1 MNIPLFILGWKK
13 IGKALLF
20 SSLYATAVSSVMI
33 DALAAVHTFQPMD
46 PILACLYGGAI
57 CGVAFGV
64 MLRQS
69 ATTGGTELAARLL
82 KLKFESISIGTL
94 CLVIDVLVTFGYA
107 LIFRDMT
114 RALYGVIALYVSSLL
129 MDKVVYGPNA
139 AKMAYIISERS
150 EEITQKLLELDRGVT
165 LLDGT
170 ARGAAG
176 ARTSFS
182 APSAAAT
189 SFRSKSS
196 CRRSTRTPSSS
207 SATRTRSS
215 AKASAPTRRADCKI
229 GGIGMKKLCCA
240 LLAAATLA
248 LCGCGSFLERTYSSS
263 QPHSA
268 TYYESEDRSV
278 LRAEGYQDLVNDI
291 LLLVGENAKEG
302 TIWLYNTSD
311 SDTQDAGE
319 AARRACQEVQ
329 TQTPMGAYMVDY
341 LTCKTSTGSRNYTQI
356 DLTIGYRRTAE
367 QAAAIVHATERVGA
381 ARPADRGRRAG

>member
-1 MNIPLFILGWKK
+1 
-13 IGKALLF
+13 
-20 SSLYATAVSSVMI
+20 
-33 DALAAVHTFQPMD
+33 
-46 PILACLYGGAI
+46 
-57 CGVAFGV
+57 
-64 MLRQS
+64 
-69 ATTGGTELAARLL
+69 
-82 KLKFESISIGTL
+82 
-94 CLVIDVLVTFGYA
+94 
-107 LIFRDMT
+107 
-114 RALYGVIALYVSSLL
+114 
-129 MDKVVYGPNA
+129 
-139 AKMAYIISERS
+139 
-150 EEITQKLLELDRGVT
+150 
-165 LLDGT
+165 
-170 ARGAAG
+170 
-176 ARTSFS
+176 
-182 APSAAAT
+182 
-189 SFRSKSS
+189 
-196 CRRSTRTPSSS
+196 
-207 SATRTRSS
+207 
-215 AKASAPTRRADCKI
+215 
-229 GGIGMKKLCCA
+229 MKKLFCA

-367 QAAAIVHATERVGA
+367 QAAAIVHATSVSALHDLLTEA
-381 ARPADRGRRAG
+381 AAQDKSELVVSVEYFDRQEQQVRQTVAQVRQEITQVTGREPAAWEVNFYPTDTNPGIIEIILRSSAKN

>member
-1 MNIPLFILGWKK
+1 MKKLSEVLTRYGIITAACALYAVGFNWCFDPNRISVGGFTGIAQIINHYLPQLPIGTLGLVMNIPLFILGWKK

-57 CGVAFGV
+57 FGV

-165 LLDGT
+165 LLDGH
-170 ARGAAG
+170 GAWSGRRKDVILCAFG
-176 ARTSFS
+176 
-182 APSAAAT
+182 
-189 SFRSKSS
+189 RSYIV
-196 CRRSTRTPSSS
+196 P
-207 SATRTRSS
+207 
-215 AKASAPTRRADCKI
+215 I
-229 GGIGMKKLCCA
+229 KKLVQEIDPDAFVIVCDA
-240 LLAAATLA
+240 HEIL
-248 LCGCGSFLERTYSSS
+248 GEGFGTY
-263 QPHSA
+263 
-268 TYYESEDRSV
+268 
-278 LRAEGYQDLVNDI
+278 
-291 LLLVGENAKEG
+291 
-302 TIWLYNTSD
+302 
-311 SDTQDAGE
+311 
-319 AARRACQEVQ
+319 
-329 TQTPMGAYMVDY
+329 TPGG
-341 LTCKTSTGSRNYTQI
+341 L
-356 DLTIGYRRTAE
+356 
-367 QAAAIVHATERVGA
+367 
-381 ARPADRGRRAG
+381 